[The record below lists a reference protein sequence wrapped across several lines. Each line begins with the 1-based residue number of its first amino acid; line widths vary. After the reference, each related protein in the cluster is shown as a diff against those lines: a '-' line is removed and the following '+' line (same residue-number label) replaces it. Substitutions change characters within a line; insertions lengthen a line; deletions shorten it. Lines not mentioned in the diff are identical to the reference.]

1 MTTFSKILFPT
12 DFSPESRQALEF
24 SLRLLGIEEG
34 EVLVQHVVR
43 DYFEK
48 HSHWTT
54 LFDIHEMQKY
64 MDMFVETEMGK
75 VAPASKSDKLVL
87 RNVLSKGR
95 PAEAIAETADKEK
108 VDLIVMGPSE
118 GIVTSEV
125 IRTAS
130 HPVLSIP
137 AKTTAD
143 TAKKLQ
149 RVVVATDFSE
159 HSKNVI
165 RYALGL
171 KESLGLE
178 VYLVHVIEV
187 GEAMKFTIRQ
197 RHFRDATARMMEW
210 ATNELENLTPHEYVE
225 DPSVHRIVEDGNAAE
240 TITRI
245 ANSKDAG
252 LVVMGAHGHS
262 AVGRFFVGPTTEKV
276 LSNMRQ
282 PVLTL
287 RI

>member
-24 SLRLLGIEEG
+24 SLRLLGIQQG

-43 DYFEK
+43 DYFGK

-64 MDMFVETEMGK
+64 MDMFVDTEMGK
-75 VAPASKSDKLVL
+75 LPKPDGLTF

-95 PAEAIAETADKEK
+95 PGEAIAETADKEK

-118 GIVTSEV
+118 GVVTSEV
-125 IRTAS
+125 IRTAT

-137 AKTTAD
+137 AKTSAD

-149 RVVVATDFSE
+149 RIVVGTDFSE
-159 HSKNVI
+159 HSKNVV

-171 KESLGLE
+171 KESCGLE
-178 VYLVHVIEV
+178 EVFLVHAIEV

-197 RHFRDATARMMEW
+197 RHFLNAEEKIMEW
-210 ATNELENLTPHEYVE
+210 ATNELENLTPHEYVK
-225 DPSVHRIVEDGNAAE
+225 DPSVHRIVEDGDAAE
-240 TITRI
+240 IITRI

-252 LVVMGAHGHS
+252 LVVMGSHGHN

-276 LSNMRQ
+276 LSEMRQ

>member
-43 DYFEK
+43 DYFQK

-64 MDMFVETEMGK
+64 MDMFVDTEMGK
-75 VAPASKSDKLVL
+75 IAKPDKLAF
-87 RNVLSKGR
+87 RNVLSEGR
-95 PAEAIAETADKEK
+95 PAEAIAKAAEKEK

-125 IRTAS
+125 IRTAT

-137 AKTTAD
+137 AKTSAD
-143 TAKKLQ
+143 TVKKLE
-149 RVVVATDFSE
+149 RIVVATDFSE
-159 HSKNVI
+159 HSKNVV

-171 KESLGLE
+171 KETFGLEE
-178 VYLVHVIEV
+178 VYLVHAIEV

-197 RHFRDATARMMEW
+197 RHFRNAEEKIKEW
-210 ATNELENLTPHEYVE
+210 ATNELENLTPHEYVK
-225 DPSVHRIVEDGNAAE
+225 DPSVHRIVEDGDAAE
-240 TITRI
+240 IVTRI
-245 ANSKDAG
+245 ANAKDAG
-252 LVVMGAHGHS
+252 LVVMGAHGHN

-287 RI
+287 KI